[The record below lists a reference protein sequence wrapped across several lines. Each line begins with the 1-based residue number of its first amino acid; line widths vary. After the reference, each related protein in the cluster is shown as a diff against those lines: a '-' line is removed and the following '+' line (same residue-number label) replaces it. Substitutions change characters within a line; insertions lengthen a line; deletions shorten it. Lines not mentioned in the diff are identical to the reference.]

1 MADTTGLADNALR
14 QLPRLWQTFGES
26 WRPYALG
33 LSLVACTALAL
44 LFLGP
49 NFREPYLF
57 LVPSTLIAGI
67 VGGWGAGLMAT
78 SLGLALHLYF
88 TSEYSTV
95 INPKSASFAI
105 DLARAIAFTAVG
117 IAMAWFGER
126 LRASW
131 LHAVQSDHDTAAR
144 EAHLKSILDT
154 VPDAMIVI
162 DERGI
167 MQSFSAAAERLFGY
181 SATEAIGKNIKMMM
195 PSPYRENHDAYMD
208 RYLRTGERRIIGI
221 GRVVVGER
229 KGGSTFPMEL
239 AVGEMRSG
247 EKRYFTGFIRDLTE
261 RQKTEARLQ
270 ELQSELVHISRLT
283 AMGEMASTLAHE
295 LNQPLS
301 AIANY
306 MKGSRRLLEQSSDE
320 RSEMIRQ
327 AMDSAAEQ
335 AMRAGQI
342 IRRLRDFVARGES
355 ERRVE
360 SVSKLVEE
368 ASALALVGI
377 KDQGIHVRFQLSRS
391 NDLALADKVQIQQVL
406 LNLIRNAIEA
416 MHDSNRRDLL
426 ISTAPTDDNMLMISV
441 ADTGPGIAPEISSQL
456 FRPFVTTKRHGM
468 GVGLSICRT
477 IIEAHG
483 GRIWIEPNP
492 GGGTIFRFTVRA
504 VTEEDARNAV

>member
-1 MADTTGLADNALR
+1 MTRLSENALS
-14 QLPRLWQTFGES
+14 QLPWLWQAFGKS
-26 WRPYALG
+26 WRSYALV
-33 LSLVACTALAL
+33 LCLVGVTVIAL
-44 LFLGP
+44 LLFGP
-49 NFREPYLF
+49 HFREPYLF
-57 LVPSTLIAGI
+57 LIPSTLIAGI

-88 TSEYSTV
+88 TAEYSTV
-95 INPKSASFAI
+95 TNPKSASFAI
-105 DLARAIAFTAVG
+105 DLARAIAFAAVG

-131 LHAVQSDHDTAAR
+131 LHAVQSDRDTAAR
-144 EAHLKSILDT
+144 EAHLKSILET

-195 PSPYRENHDAYMD
+195 PSPYRESHDAYVD

-247 EKRYFTGFIRDLTE
+247 DKRYFTGFIRDLTE

-306 MKGSRRLLEQSSDE
+306 MKGSRRLLEQSTDE

-377 KDQGIHVRFQLSRS
+377 KDQGIHVRFQLSQS

-416 MHDSNRRDLL
+416 MHDSSRRDLL
-426 ISTAPTDDNMLMISV
+426 ISTAPAEDSMLMISV
-441 ADTGPGIAPEISSQL
+441 ADTGSGIAPEVSSQL
-456 FRPFVTTKRHGM
+456 FQPFVTTKRHGM
-468 GVGLSICRT
+468 GVGLSISRT

-492 GGGTIFRFTVRA
+492 DGGTIFRFTVRA